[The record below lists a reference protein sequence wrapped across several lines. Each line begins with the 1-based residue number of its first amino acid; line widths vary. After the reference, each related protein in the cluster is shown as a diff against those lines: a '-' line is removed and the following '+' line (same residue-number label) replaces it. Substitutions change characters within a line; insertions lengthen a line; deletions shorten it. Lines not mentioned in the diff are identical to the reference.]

1 MIKIENELT
10 IPESLLTRLFDCTGT
25 QSDDT
30 KGFVLFYIN
39 DFGQPAVTS
48 KSSNMTI
55 DMALNKL
62 IEIYI
67 HSQGKQPPH

>member
-1 MIKIENELT
+1 MKKIENEQTL
-10 IPESLLTRLFDCTGT
+10 PETLLTRLFDCSGT

-39 DFGQPAVTS
+39 ESGQPSVTS

-55 DMALNKL
+55 DMALHKL
-62 IEIYI
+62 IEIFA
-67 HSQGKQPPH
+67 SQPTPPQQ